1 MANIEDKSKRLTDEE
16 IEELIKDIAEDP
28 ETEDEESE
36 QPIQSTG
43 NPMFDR
49 WLADND
55 SINKYGL

>member
-1 MANIEDKSKRLTDEE
+1 MADRENTKRRLTAEE

-28 ETEDEESE
+28 ETDNEESE